1 MSQALECFKKYKE
14 ETTEHITTYSHVFN
28 NMPSFRNGAFI
39 FTLFCG
45 IERSE
50 AGN

>member
-1 MSQALECFKKYKE
+1 MSPALECLKKYKE
-14 ETTEHITTYSHVFN
+14 ETAECITTYSLVFN
-28 NMPSFRNGAFI
+28 NRPSFRNGAFI